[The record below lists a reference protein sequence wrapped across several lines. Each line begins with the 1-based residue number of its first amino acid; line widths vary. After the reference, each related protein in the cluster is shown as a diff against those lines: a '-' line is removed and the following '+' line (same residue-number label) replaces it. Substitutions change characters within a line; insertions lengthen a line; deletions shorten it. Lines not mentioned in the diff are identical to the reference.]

1 MIKARLAIAS
11 LSLSAA
17 ALVGIAVHEGYT
29 DAAVRPLPGDV
40 PTYGFGTTTRPDGT
54 PVQMGDKVDPVR
66 ALQYKLR
73 DVQKFEGSLKG
84 CVKVPLF
91 QHEYEAYLSL
101 TYNIGSSAFCGSTLV
116 ALLNAGDYKGA
127 CDQILR
133 WNRFKGEVNRGLTIR
148 RQAEHKQCLGAGQ

>member
-1 MIKARLAIAS
+1 MIKARLAIAT

-17 ALVGIAVHEGYT
+17 AFVGIAVHEGYT

-54 PVQMGDKVDPVR
+54 PVQMGDRVDPVR

-73 DVQKFEGSLKG
+73 DVQKFEGALRG

-91 QHEYEAYLSL
+91 PHEYEAYVSL

-116 ALLNAGDYKGA
+116 VLLNAGDYKGA

-148 RQAEHKQCLGAGQ
+148 RQAEHKQCLGVGQ